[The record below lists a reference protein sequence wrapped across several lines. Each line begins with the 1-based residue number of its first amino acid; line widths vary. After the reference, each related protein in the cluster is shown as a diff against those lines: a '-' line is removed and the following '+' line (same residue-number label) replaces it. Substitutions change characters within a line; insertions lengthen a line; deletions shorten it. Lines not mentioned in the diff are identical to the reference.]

1 MALILH
7 ITSRDAWAAAQSAGE
22 YRGDTLETDGF
33 IHCSN
38 PDQVIAVAHDVFAG
52 RTDLMLLC
60 IESDKVGVE
69 IRYEDLY
76 NSGKLYPHIYGPLS
90 LDAVL
95 KAVDFPLRADGTF
108 AMPEEAAVR

>member
-38 PDQVIAVAHDVFAG
+38 PDQVIAVANAVFAG
-52 RTDLMLLC
+52 QTNLLLLC
-60 IESDKVGVE
+60 IETDKVEVE

-76 NSGKLYPHIYGPLS
+76 NAGQLFPHIYGPLR
-90 LDAVL
+90 LDTVL